1 MSIRRITY
9 LSLVVLTLGACLRCD
24 SGLASSGTITVMSY
38 NLQTLFDPVDQGGE
52 YDDFSVA
59 DGSWNQDLYRLRIA
73 ALASAIAAAAPGG
86 PDVLVV
92 QEVENRR
99 VLKDLAAAAGEYPYL
114 AISPAEGSALA
125 CGLASRLPLRAVRA
139 HRYQSDTAGL
149 SGAGSTS
156 VPRYLLECELDAGSQ
171 VLYVLAAHWKSKLG
185 GAQETEPERQAAA
198 VLAASVIRAR
208 LETEPSAALILAGDL
223 NENPDEFVLAGSAYP
238 TALMTADQGPGPWL
252 SITSL
257 AGEAA
262 PDRPVM
268 YCPWEDYGGYS
279 YLYDGKP
286 ERIDQ
291 LLLSPGLVGEGL
303 PRLVSFSAEAPAF
316 LLGST
321 GKPLGWSSRL
331 ASGYSDHLPIRVTLQ
346 LVP

>member
-1 MSIRRITY
+1 MPLRRITF
-9 LSLVVLTLGACLRCD
+9 LALVIVTLGACVRCD

-59 DGSWNQDLYRLRIA
+59 DGSWNEDLYRLRIA
-73 ALASAIAAAAPGG
+73 ALASAIVAAAPGG

-99 VLKDLAAAAGEYPYL
+99 VLEDMAAAAGDYPYL
-114 AISPAEGSALA
+114 AISPAEESALA

-139 HRYQSDTAGL
+139 HRYRSPGDGPA
-149 SGAGSTS
+149 S
-156 VPRYLLECELDAGSQ
+156 VPRYLLECELDAGPL

-185 GAQETEPERQAAA
+185 GARETEPERQAAA

-208 LETEPSAALILAGDL
+208 LEAEPSAALILAGDL
-223 NENPDEFVLAGSAYP
+223 NENPDEFVLAGSTYP
-238 TALMTADQGPGPWL
+238 TALMPADQGPGPWL

-257 AGEAA
+257 AGGAS
-262 PDRPVM
+262 PDWPVM
-268 YCPWEDYGGYS
+268 YCPWSDYGGFS
-279 YLYDGKP
+279 YLYAGKP

-291 LLLSPGLVGEGL
+291 LLLSPGLVGEGV

-316 LLGST
+316 LLGSQ
-321 GKPLGWSSRL
+321 GQPLGWSSRL
-331 ASGYSDHLPIRVTLQ
+331 VSGYSDHLPIRVIIRLN
-346 LVP
+346 P